1 VPKLR
6 EYTHVQLLTAAHQ
19 VASCGRPCM
28 PAAAWK
34 PVVSRIPVVT
44 RSSVFSSPRQP
55 SLAVPSPSTKCSLVP
70 NLHARQPSWFLFH
83 DRRLFGWRVGSRTRI
98 PENEEMSQGEE
109 DAAKAAILNKVMQ
122 GRPSD
127 LMLRCNVSPS
137 RNVIV
142 LTGFVSQ
149 ALYLMLMVN
158 NFRKVEHTTS

>member
-1 VPKLR
+1 
-6 EYTHVQLLTAAHQ
+6 
-19 VASCGRPCM
+19 
-28 PAAAWK
+28 
-34 PVVSRIPVVT
+34 
-44 RSSVFSSPRQP
+44 
-55 SLAVPSPSTKCSLVP
+55 
-70 NLHARQPSWFLFH
+70 
-83 DRRLFGWRVGSRTRI
+83 
-98 PENEEMSQGEE
+98 MSQGEE

-158 NFRKVEHTTS
+158 NFRKVEHDFMTLGNVKTISGQFKRAELCTEHQLNVGSHFFFNR